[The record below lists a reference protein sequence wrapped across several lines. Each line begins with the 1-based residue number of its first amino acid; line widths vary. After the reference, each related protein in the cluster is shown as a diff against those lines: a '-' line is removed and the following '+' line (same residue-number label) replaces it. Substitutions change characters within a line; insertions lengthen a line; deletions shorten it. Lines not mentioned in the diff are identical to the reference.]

1 MRRIFLP
8 LLAAA
13 LPGCAL
19 GAIEDYEAA
28 HASEGGSTSGSTGE
42 GATTFS
48 SVTIDPHA
56 SAGSTSGGTDAEA
69 TGADGSTSDEPTEGP
84 SATPPAIASYTLS
97 TRDGPEDEGD
107 PLVITKHGPIFVDVD
122 ATDAD
127 GVRVEFYDGA
137 VIELAA
143 EVEGVFRG
151 DFLVVSALANGGHV
165 AKLVPYRED
174 YGDGEAA
181 AAPYA
186 VALPPMGAELLWDAD
201 QKLGWGLVVDVEVLP
216 DGDILELLSL
226 IGDDFERTC
235 ALRRRNPQGV
245 FDLNHD
251 VELLLNGEP
260 CEAVDLAV
268 RDGQVFILL
277 TDDDGQWSLEHTPLF
292 SEEKASILPVA
303 KGEPGETATALALH
317 EDGGIAVCGTVP
329 SGFGDDDA
337 FAWVWESGKEPTRQ
351 MFDYVLEGEDFPEE
365 PHMFDETPRDCVFVG
380 EDRLVLVGEAHGKHD
395 QDDNTFYRRRFVLP
409 VDLTKGDPPN
419 FLVAAGE
426 GSGNAMQ
433 SVATSA
439 DVDDL
444 GRLLLAG
451 YTCDKECKNVEG
463 RLWVQSLD
471 GTLNWF
477 AQLGLFGEPYLA
489 PSGVRWHPAG
499 YVVVANGGTLKEEDT
514 FMLRAFALGE
524 YEPLWTF
531 AKGALVEEHYALA
544 LTVGPYGEICA
555 SGIGD
560 GFYPGLAC
568 VGG

>member
-28 HASEGGSTSGSTGE
+28 HASEGGSTSGSTSE

-56 SAGSTSGGTDAEA
+56 SAGSTSGGTDAE
-69 TGADGSTSDEPTEGP
+69 TTDTDGSTSDDSTTDGP
-84 SATPPAIASYTLS
+84 SSAPPAIASYTLS
-97 TRDGPEDEGD
+97 TRDGPDDEGD
-107 PLVITKHGPIFVDVD
+107 PLVVTKHGPVFVDVD

-127 GVRVEFYDGA
+127 GVRVELYDGA

-143 EVEGVFRG
+143 ELEGVFRG

-165 AKLVPYRED
+165 ANLVPYRED

-216 DGDILELLSL
+216 NGDILELLSL

-251 VELLLNGEP
+251 VELLLNGDP

-292 SEEKASILPVA
+292 SEEKASVLPVA
-303 KGEPGETATALALH
+303 KGKPGETAMALALH
-317 EDGGIAVCGTVP
+317 EDGGIGICGTVP

-337 FAWVWESGKEPTRQ
+337 FAWVWESGKEPTRR
-351 MFDYVLEGEDFPEE
+351 MFDYVPKDQEA
-365 PHMFDETPRDCVFVG
+365 HWFDETPRDCLFVE
-380 EDRLVLVGEAHGKHD
+380 EDRLVLVGEAYGLHD
-395 QDDNTFYRRRFVLP
+395 LYDLTLYQRRFVLP
-409 VDLTKGDPPN
+409 VDLTKGDPPS
-419 FLVAAGE
+419 FILAAGE
-426 GSGNAMQ
+426 GSGNGMH

-451 YTCDKECKNVEG
+451 YTCDEPCIHTVG
-463 RLWVQSLD
+463 HLWAQSPD
-471 GTLNWF
+471 GTLDWF
-477 AQLGLFGEPYLA
+477 AQLGLFDKPYLA

-514 FMLRAFALGE
+514 FMLSAFAVGK

-531 AKGALVEEHYALA
+531 AKGAVIEEHYPLT

-555 SGIGD
+555 GGIGD
-560 GFYPGLAC
+560 GLFPVLAC

>member
-1 MRRIFLP
+1 M
-8 LLAAA
+8 
-13 LPGCAL
+13 
-19 GAIEDYEAA
+19 
-28 HASEGGSTSGSTGE
+28 
-42 GATTFS
+42 
-48 SVTIDPHA
+48 
-56 SAGSTSGGTDAEA
+56 
-69 TGADGSTSDEPTEGP
+69 
-84 SATPPAIASYTLS
+84 
-97 TRDGPEDEGD
+97 GD
-107 PLVITKHGPIFVDVD
+107 DSIVIYKNGPIFVDVE
-122 ATDAD
+122 ATDAE
-127 GVRVEFYDGA
+127 GVRVELYDGA

-181 AAPYA
+181 TAPYA

-201 QKLGWGLVVDVEVLP
+201 QKLGWGFVVDVEVFP
-216 DGDILELLSL
+216 NGDILELLSL

-251 VELLLNGEP
+251 VEHLLNGDP

-292 SEEKASILPVA
+292 GEEKASVFTIA

-337 FAWVWESGKEPTRQ
+337 IAFVWESGKEPTRQ
-351 MFDYVLEGEDFPEE
+351 MFDYVPKDEKGHL
-365 PHMFDETPRDCVFVG
+365 FDETPRDCVFVG
-380 EDRLVLVGEAHGKHD
+380 ADRLVLVGETYGLHD
-395 QDDNTFYRRRFVLP
+395 PDDNTFYQRRFVLP
-409 VDLTKGDPPN
+409 VDLTKGDPSS
-419 FLVAAGE
+419 FIVAAGE
-426 GSGNAMQ
+426 GSGNAIQ
-433 SVATSA
+433 SVAMSA

-451 YTCDKECKNVEG
+451 YTCDEQCKNIEG
-463 RLWVQSLD
+463 HVWVQSLD
-471 GTLNWF
+471 GTLDWF
-477 AQLGLFGEPYLA
+477 AQLGFFGEPYLA
-489 PSGVRWHPAG
+489 PSGVRWHPAD

-514 FMLRAFALGE
+514 FMLSAFAVGK

-531 AKGALVEEHYALA
+531 AKGAQVEEHYPLA
-544 LTVGPYGEICA
+544 LTVGPHGEICA
-555 SGIGD
+555 GGIGD
-560 GFYPGLAC
+560 GLFPGLAC